1 MCNYLNATGTS
12 HKTKKRNQHKKYRNE
27 FVHHI
32 ATFNSPKRCGFGW
45 DLSHAA
51 NMIFQQSGAIIKTIP
66 IDEQGLDVD
75 YIKTL

>member
-1 MCNYLNATGTS
+1 MPQGL
-12 HKTKKRNQHKKYRNE
+12 
-27 FVHHI
+27 HI
-32 ATFNSPKRCGFGW
+32 KPKNVISTRSTEMSLYIISQLLIRPKDGFGW

>member
-1 MCNYLNATGTS
+1 VS
-12 HKTKKRNQHKKYRNE
+12 VQKYRNE

-32 ATFNSPKRCGFGW
+32 ATFNSPKDVVLVG
-45 DLSHAA
+45 DLSNYAA

-75 YIKTL
+75 YIKTHFVRGNSLCLYLCQS